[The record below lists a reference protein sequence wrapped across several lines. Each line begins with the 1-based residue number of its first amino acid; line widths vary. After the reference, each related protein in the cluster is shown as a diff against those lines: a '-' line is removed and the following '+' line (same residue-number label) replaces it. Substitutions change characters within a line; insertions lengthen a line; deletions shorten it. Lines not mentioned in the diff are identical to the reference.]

1 MACPF
6 SRAPRPL
13 PSVPTGPFWP
23 ACDTASS
30 RGRWGWWPACCALC
44 PMPGSTACW
53 WAALAST
60 VSHRRA
66 EPEPSDDWPQGAG
79 PQGGAVSGQ
88 PKEKGSLGSL
98 LPAWLNA
105 QVRAV
110 QNRSVAVAA
119 AVAAATT
126 TTAVAAT
133 ATAVAATRASAVG
146 AAEAAFAATAT
157 AAATAEAA
165 TAAAAAT
172 TVAATTTAA
181 AEAATATRG
190 TRFHRAGFVDHH
202 AAATEG
208 LTIHAVDGGL
218 CFGVARHFHKAETLR
233 AAGVTLHHDFGAG
246 HSTKLAKSLF
256 QVVVA
261 HRVRQVA
268 DVQFV
273 AHQGTP
279 QKHINKAMESR
290 KRTLRTRT

>member
-66 EPEPSDDWPQGAG
+66 EPEPSDDWPQG
-79 PQGGAVSGQ
+79 GAVSGQ

-119 AVAAATT
+119 AVAAAT
-126 TTAVAAT
+126 
-133 ATAVAATRASAVG
+133 
-146 AAEAAFAATAT
+146 AT

-165 TAAAAAT
+165 TAAAAAAAT

-190 TRFHRAGFVDHH
+190 TGFHRAGFV
-202 AAATEG
+202 
-208 LTIHAVDGGL
+208 
-218 CFGVARHFHKAETLR
+218 
-233 AAGVTLHHDFGAG
+233 
-246 HSTKLAKSLF
+246 
-256 QVVVA
+256 
-261 HRVRQVA
+261 
-268 DVQFV
+268 
-273 AHQGTP
+273 
-279 QKHINKAMESR
+279 
-290 KRTLRTRT
+290 

>member
-13 PSVPTGPFWP
+13 PRVPTGPFWR

-30 RGRWGWWPACCALC
+30 RGRWGWCPACCALC

-66 EPEPSDDWPQGAG
+66 EPEPSDDW

-126 TTAVAAT
+126 TAVAAT
-133 ATAVAATRASAVG
+133 ATAVAATRATAVG
-146 AAEAAFAATAT
+146 AAEAA
-157 AAATAEAA
+157 
-165 TAAAAAT
+165 
-172 TVAATTTAA
+172 VAATTTAA

-190 TRFHRAGFVDHH
+190 TGFHRAGFVDHH

>member
-1 MACPF
+1 
-6 SRAPRPL
+6 
-13 PSVPTGPFWP
+13 
-23 ACDTASS
+23 
-30 RGRWGWWPACCALC
+30 
-44 PMPGSTACW
+44 MPGSTACW

-60 VSHRRA
+60 VSHRRD
-66 EPEPSDDWPQGAG
+66 EPEPSDDW

-119 AVAAATT
+119 AVAA
-126 TTAVAAT
+126 
-133 ATAVAATRASAVG
+133 TRASAVG

-165 TAAAAAT
+165 TAAAAAAAT

-190 TRFHRAGFVDHH
+190 TGFHRAGFVDHH